1 MSTQA
6 LLDKIKD
13 AATQSAEAINT
24 EAAKSVEA
32 INASVEAEVAMIQE
46 QATAAAEKAG
56 AAVTRATLAKAR
68 QTGKLLVQTARREA
82 FDTIMNAAEK
92 VAVGDDAAKAQ
103 KWADKRADLE
113 MHLSKEIG

>member
-1 MSTQA
+1 MSTQV
-6 LLDKIKD
+6 LLDKISD
-13 AATQSAEAINT
+13 AAAQSVKAIEAEA
-24 EAAKSVEA
+24 EQSVQT
-32 INASVEAEVAMIQE
+32 INASAKAEVAVIAE

-82 FDTIMNAAEK
+82 FDTVMKAAEQ
-92 VAVGDDAAKAQ
+92 VAVAGDATKAQ
-103 KWADKRADLE
+103 QWSDKRADLE